1 MNMTHTEFVINDI
14 ITGYMSF
21 VTGVYIARKLN
32 DFSGLKICLLYFF
45 VYLLF
50 LAVRLLAAYLR

>member
-21 VTGVYIARKLN
+21 VMGVYIARKLN
-32 DFSGLKICLLYFF
+32 DFSGWKICLIYFF

-50 LAVRLLAAYLR
+50 LTVRISAVYLR

>member
-21 VTGVYIARKLN
+21 VMGVYITRKLN
-32 DFSGLKICLLYFF
+32 DFSIWKICLIYFF

-50 LAVRLLAAYLR
+50 LTVRISAVYLR